1 MKLKW
6 LKLTRT
12 FNEGWHNFCR
22 NGWLTFATVTIIV
35 VSLYILS
42 VTTIVGIVSYAA
54 LTNVQSRVNISMY
67 FNPEIGEQDIFAIKS
82 DLEKYQEI
90 KSIRYVSRDDA
101 LKEFLETEGNDPA
114 ITQALEE
121 IGENPLL
128 ASLVIQAQKPE
139 QYDTIDRALAQ
150 SPFRDKISRINY
162 GKNKEVIDRLQGVLR
177 MIRSIGI
184 ALGIVFTLIAVLIT
198 FNTIRISMYAH
209 RQEFEVMRLVG
220 ASNMYV
226 RMPSVFEGVFY
237 GFFAAIVAVIFL
249 GVSAYAVNAFTRG
262 VLQQSSLSFY
272 WHYFFLIF
280 ASVIVAGVSLGV
292 VSSFIAIRRYL
303 ERE

>member
-1 MKLKW
+1 MKW

-12 FNEGWHNFCR
+12 FKEGWHNFRR
-22 NGWLTFATVTIIV
+22 NGWLTFATVTVIV

-42 VTTIVGIVSYAA
+42 MTAIIGVASYAA

-67 FNPEIGEQDIFAIKS
+67 FNPEVSQQDIFTIKS
-82 DLEKYQEI
+82 DLEKYQEV

-101 LKEFLETEGNDPA
+101 LKEFLETEGDDPA
-114 ITQALEE
+114 ITQALTE

-150 SPFRDKISRINY
+150 ASFRDKISRINY
-162 GKNKEVIDRLQGVLR
+162 GKNKEIIDRLQGVLR
-177 MIRSIGI
+177 MMRAVGL
-184 ALGIVFTLIAVLIT
+184 ALGLVFTFIAILIT

-237 GFFAAIVAVIFL
+237 GFFAALVTMIFL

-272 WHYFFLIF
+272 GHYFFFIF
-280 ASVIVAGVSLGV
+280 IGVIVIGVTLGV

-303 ERE
+303 ERN